1 MASDL
6 LCQVLPIAI
15 VRYSAF
21 AHRDIPLSAT
31 VVSDTIFCMSGLF
44 EVILYTVTRP
54 FLLPRHEPPEVL
66 MSIAFSPNY
75 SRPNSPQ
82 LSMADIATTNSRSDP
97 LSVLPSFQGRLSD
110 SKEDVV
116 EVKEVRLPS
125 ISSGGHMS
133 FQNMI

>member
-1 MASDL
+1 
-6 LCQVLPIAI
+6 
-15 VRYSAF
+15 
-21 AHRDIPLSAT
+21 
-31 VVSDTIFCMSGLF
+31 MSGLF

-54 FLLPRHEPPEVL
+54 FLLPRHEQPEVL

-82 LSMADIATTNSRSDP
+82 LSTEDMATTDSRSDP
-97 LSVLPSFQGRLSD
+97 LSVPSFQGRLSD

-133 FQNMI
+133 FQNVI